1 MELIPL
7 CVPSFQSCNMW
18 LLLDPEQNA
27 ADLLQLKP
35 ELVKELH
42 QTETSATI
50 AIVKARYVLKCN
62 RERYGDRAFLRLFNS
77 VRN

>member
-1 MELIPL
+1 
-7 CVPSFQSCNMW
+7 MW

-62 RERYGDRAFLRLFNS
+62 RERLSDRGS
-77 VRN
+77 

>member
-1 MELIPL
+1 
-7 CVPSFQSCNMW
+7 MW

-35 ELVKELH
+35 DLVKELH

-50 AIVKARYVLKCN
+50 AIVKARYVLRCN
-62 RERYGDRAFLRLFNS
+62 RERDTEIVTALFKVFFES
-77 VRN
+77 AKLEY

>member
-1 MELIPL
+1 
-7 CVPSFQSCNMW
+7 MW

-35 ELVKELH
+35 DLVKELH
-42 QTETSATI
+42 QIETSATI

-62 RERYGDRAFLRLFNS
+62 RERYRDRAFKVFFQICAKLGY
-77 VRN
+77 

>member
-1 MELIPL
+1 
-7 CVPSFQSCNMW
+7 MW

-50 AIVKARYVLKCN
+50 AIVKARYVLRCN
-62 RERYGDRAFLRLFNS
+62 HERDSDRAF
-77 VRN
+77 

>member
-1 MELIPL
+1 
-7 CVPSFQSCNMW
+7 MW

-35 ELVKELH
+35 DLVKELH

-62 RERYGDRAFLRLFNS
+62 RERYSDRAAVF
-77 VRN
+77 

>member
-1 MELIPL
+1 
-7 CVPSFQSCNMW
+7 MW

-50 AIVKARYVLKCN
+50 AIVKARYVHTEVQW
-62 RERYGDRAFLRLFNS
+62 REIE
-77 VRN
+77 